1 MYVYS
6 LLLHY
11 NMLGNTPWKNR
22 TNNEEY
28 TIQRHWQHW
37 ENKKQNGD
45 KQKIKQNK
53 PQHINQKDKQ
63 QTPQITWG
71 ESGCS

>member
-53 PQHINQKDKQ
+53 P
-63 QTPQITWG
+63 
-71 ESGCS
+71 